1 MGRLIRVTRSQARAV
16 LTVLRFVE
24 LPSMLDRHERKALTH
39 LQARLKAGVEHKP
52 LHPLTSD
59 LDRLE
64 DVLLGT
70 RSRPFHDLIHGRVRD
85 LLSVTL
91 LWTTA
96 EELPVDIGA
105 PLLDLERIADAGW
118 AVRVLD
124 QCAAHGLLVRF
135 PSDDRRDAEDDLDE
149 REAP

>member
-1 MGRLIRVTRSQARAV
+1 MTRLIRVTRPQARAV
-16 LTVLRFVE
+16 LTVLHLVE

-39 LQARLKAGVEHKP
+39 LEARLKAGTEGRP
-52 LHPLTSD
+52 IHPLTAD

-70 RSRPFHDLIHGRVRD
+70 RSRAFHDLIHGRVRD

-96 EELPVDIGA
+96 EELPKDVRA
-105 PLLDLERIADAGW
+105 PLLDLERVADANW
-118 AVRVLD
+118 AVDVLD
-124 QCAAHGLLVRF
+124 QCTAHGLLLRF
-135 PSDDRRDAEDDLDE
+135 PGDE
-149 REAP
+149 RMDADDDVDEGGGS